1 MTRERNTA
9 SISEGISLVLS
20 GGGARGFA
28 HVGVWRALQESR
40 VPVRAVSGTSA
51 GAIAGA
57 FIAAGVSWKDAFEW
71 MRNSRYFGWRNFLWR
86 KDGLFSLEP
95 LEKILQQQL
104 PARFEDL
111 SIPFFATATD
121 LVKGEAVH
129 FNSGKLS
136 DALLASAAVPLV
148 FEPQRR
154 NGQLLVDGGVMNNF
168 PIEPLLD
175 LPYPIFGVHVNRIT
189 SRASGEDWG
198 KWYLAEKCFHLAIA
212 GELPR
217 KTGHCRWFIEPAG
230 DVYQMFDFEQAEE
243 ILETGYRAAS
253 ELLQREL
260 SA

>member
-1 MTRERNTA
+1 VTKERNTA
-9 SISEGISLVLS
+9 PINEGISLVLS

-28 HVGVWRALQESR
+28 HVGVWRALQEFG
-40 VPVRAVSGTSA
+40 VPVLAVSGTSA

-57 FIAAGVSWKDAFEW
+57 FIAAGVPWKEAFEW
-71 MRNSRYFGWRNFLWR
+71 MGNSRYFGWRNFLWR

-95 LEKILQQQL
+95 LAKILQQQL
-104 PARFEDL
+104 PSHFEDL

-129 FNSGKLS
+129 FNTGNLCE
-136 DALLASAAVPLV
+136 ALLASAAVPLV

-175 LPYPIFGVHVNRIT
+175 LPHPIFGVHVNRIT
-189 SRASGEDWG
+189 SRAANEDWG

-230 DVYQMFDFEQAEE
+230 DAYQMFDFDRAEE
-243 ILETGYRAAS
+243 IMETGYRATLEVLKTA
-253 ELLQREL
+253 L
-260 SA
+260 SG

>member
-1 MTRERNTA
+1 MTQERNTA
-9 SISEGISLVLS
+9 PINEGISLVLS

-28 HVGVWRALQESR
+28 HVGVWRALQEFG
-40 VPVRAVSGTSA
+40 VPVHAVSGTSA

-57 FIAAGVSWKDAFEW
+57 FIAAGVNWKDAFEW
-71 MRNSRYFGWRNFLWR
+71 MRKSRYFGWRNFLWR

-95 LEKILQQQL
+95 LEQILRQQL
-104 PARFEDL
+104 PASFEDL
-111 SIPFFATATD
+111 PIPLWVTATD

-129 FNSGKLS
+129 FKTGNLC

-154 NGQLLVDGGVMNNF
+154 NGQLLVDGGVMDNF

-175 LPYPIFGVHVNRIT
+175 LPHPIFGVHVNRIT
-189 SRASGEDWG
+189 SRAANEDWG

-230 DVYQMFDFEQAEE
+230 DAYQLFDFDRAEE
-243 ILETGYRAAS
+243 IMETGYRAALEVLNTEIS
-253 ELLQREL
+253 G
-260 SA
+260 